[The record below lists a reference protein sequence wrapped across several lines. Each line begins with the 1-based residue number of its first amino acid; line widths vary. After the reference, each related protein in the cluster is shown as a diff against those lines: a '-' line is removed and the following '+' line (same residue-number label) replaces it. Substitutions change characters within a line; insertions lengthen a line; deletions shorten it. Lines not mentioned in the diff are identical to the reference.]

1 MEQVFKC
8 KYCNKEYTSKLSKSC
23 HEHFC
28 KNNPNRRDISG
39 KNNPRF
45 GKSPPNKKQSTEK
58 YKCYNGDVLDKTIA
72 EINDYKEI
80 HTHCEICGKKL
91 NIKCIDHDHSN
102 STFRGILCLACNRSL
117 GWYEHNKEKI
127 LEYLNKNK

>member
-1 MEQVFKC
+1 MEQTFKC
-8 KYCNKEYTSKLSKSC
+8 KYCGKEYLSKLAKSC

-45 GKSPPNKKQSTEK
+45 GKSPPNKRSIDEK
-58 YKCYNGDVLDKTIA
+58 YKCYNGDILDKTTA
-72 EINDYKEI
+72 EINTYKENCMY
-80 HTHCEICGKKL
+80 CEICGKKL
-91 NIKCIDHDHSN
+91 DIKCIDHDH
-102 STFRGILCLACNRSL
+102 TKLIFRGILCSVCNRSL

-127 LEYLNKNK
+127 IQYLNK